1 MKWPTHLRLLAAPL
15 LAVLLLASAPPA
27 QGAALR
33 SPLLD
38 YFRLKEKPKE
48 KPDKP
53 KDKDKD
59 KPKDSDD
66 KGRNKASVPEGSG
79 GAALVL
85 AAAALTGGLVLSRR
99 KRGAKEV

>member
-1 MKWPTHLRLLAAPL
+1 VKWPTHLRLLAAPL

-53 KDKDKD
+53 KDK
-59 KPKDSDD
+59 PKDSDD

>member
-15 LAVLLLASAPPA
+15 LVVLLLASAPPA

-53 KDKDKD
+53 KD

>member
-53 KDKDKD
+53 KD
-59 KPKDSDD
+59 SDD